1 MKREPHW
8 VKLFFRELARTG
20 NVRLAAER
28 AGVDFSTAYGRRR
41 RHWDFAE
48 RWKGALREWLTPS
61 GPGRAE
67 AISTA
72 SPAPP
77 PLGVAERSSPPCP
90 PQRAQGGAET
100 IVRPDGK
107 VVKASEARWTARK
120 EEAFLVE
127 LADSANVK
135 RAARAAGVS
144 TTAVYKRR
152 MKDGRF
158 AAAWDLAVE
167 AGKARLQAYLIE
179 LSDRTFDPDSLPLP
193 DGQPKVSVSEAVS
206 ILRLKGAAAPAAD
219 ARAEAGPVNSE
230 LKEAHDRIMARLE
243 RLKERIGRER
253 AAAGWTEWEGEWIP
267 PGWVRAD
274 AG

>member
-48 RWKGALREWLTPS
+48 RWKGALREWLGAS
-61 GPGRAE
+61 GAGGAE

-72 SPAPP
+72 SLAPP
-77 PLGVAERSSPPCP
+77 PPAAVPLPERA
-90 PQRAQGGAET
+90 RGGSE

-107 VVKASEARWTARK
+107 VIKASEARWTARK